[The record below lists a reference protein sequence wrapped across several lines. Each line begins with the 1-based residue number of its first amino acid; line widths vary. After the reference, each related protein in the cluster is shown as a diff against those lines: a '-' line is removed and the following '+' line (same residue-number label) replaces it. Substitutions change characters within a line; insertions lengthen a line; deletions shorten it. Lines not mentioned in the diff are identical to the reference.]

1 MAYRLRYADFFT
13 RFGLCRYGCYRTGT
27 MVQVAAGGVGLLC
40 QFGAV
45 ISCGVSYQKNVAVRI
60 SYIVGI
66 GFAVL
71 ASHTAYENRFTFLQ
85 HLLLFGSDFRSVN
98 RVADFQC
105 EIVAG
110 GKISSPVKRIDT
122 QRSRYE
128 LTVAAFDILYE
139 NGFTAAQGFLLFYG
153 QRHLVDLFR
162 NLHFVY
168 GECYQTSGRLVVCD
182 VAFAFAPRC

>member
-1 MAYRLRYADFFT
+1 
-13 RFGLCRYGCYRTGT
+13 

-139 NGFTAAQGFLLFYG
+139 NGFTAAPGLPVVL
-153 QRHLVDLFR
+153 RAAASCRPLSESSL
-162 NLHFVY
+162 
-168 GECYQTSGRLVVCD
+168 RLRGVLPD
-182 VAFAFAPRC
+182 VGSARGMRRSIRIRAPMRSLS